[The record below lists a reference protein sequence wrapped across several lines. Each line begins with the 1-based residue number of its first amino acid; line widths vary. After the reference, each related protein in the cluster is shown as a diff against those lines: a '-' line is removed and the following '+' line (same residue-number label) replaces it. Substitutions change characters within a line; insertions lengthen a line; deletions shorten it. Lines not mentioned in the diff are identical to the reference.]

1 MNLPNTIHPLPQE
14 AVARPQLCLVDN
26 NTALTQQLFS
36 EMVAQGCMAAGANI
50 TENESGFWRF
60 PDAEDSQGKT
70 AGWCSPFYGDN
81 GLLLA
86 ATFGTHR
93 DEGNNYQWKSSGFT
107 CLSEEERAEVE
118 QRIQVQRLKLEEE
131 RAEHQSRARQELS
144 KILRCYLPATEHG
157 YLAAKGIQGHG
168 ALQGANDEIYI
179 PLSDVAGHLITAQRI
194 RPDGTKRLWSSCGK
208 KAAMFKIVG
217 DSRVMLI
224 AEGYATA
231 ASLFE
236 ATGYTSIMAIDA
248 GNLIHVARD
257 VQQAYPNTVVVICG
271 DNDQFGERNTGLEKC
286 QQIESL
292 LGIPFVLPEFDDLST
307 RPTDFNDLA
316 HLSGDDEVKR
326 QLEPVIEQA
335 RLGLPV
341 GFNHTNNGVYYEQ
354 SDKNGNTRNHWVCSP
369 LKITALTRDVGSESW
384 GRLIELTNA
393 DGITHT
399 FAMPSTM
406 LTAQASEYLKPLV
419 DKGLSYNHQQRDQ
432 LHHYLAH
439 AKPVN
444 RARCIDKTGWFNGSF
459 VLPQEVIGES
469 TETIVFQSNATTPK
483 GFEQQGSLDGWK
495 KNVASLCVGNSRLA
509 FAVSTAFAT
518 ALLPMVDG
526 ESGGFHFRCG
536 SSRGKTT
543 ILMVAKSVWGSP
555 ENLPRWRA
563 TANGLEG
570 LATLHNHSLLCL
582 DEFSQLAEVSP
593 KIAGE
598 AIYMLGNGE
607 GKQRSRK
614 DGSLA
619 NRYTWQLLYLSAG
632 EVSLRATLEQAGI
645 PVRAGQEVRFID
657 LPADA
662 GCNLGVF
669 DTVHD
674 YADGNRFALAIKENS
689 NKYYGV
695 AAREFVHQI
704 TLNYE
709 EHQDWLFNKTTEF
722 ANALSLTDAD
732 PQVLRVAQRFAIV
745 AAAGEIATRLGIT
758 GWPEGTA
765 TQSSLTCFN
774 AWLEQRGGTESH
786 EETQAIEAVR
796 SRLLENSNARF
807 IVDTFSPPGVIW
819 GMKDQNSF
827 YVYPAAFTTEL
838 CNGLDPKFVAQVLTQ
853 KGFLEQ
859 RNGRNTVTKRIEGK
873 AVRCYQIHMSL
884 FEEAEVG
891 EGAPELATVD
901 GTQLAE
907 TSNVTNFSEY
917 SV

>member
-1 MNLPNTIHPLPQE
+1 MNLLNITQPLPQTTT
-14 AVARPQLCLVDN
+14 RPQLCLVDN
-26 NTALTQQLFS
+26 NSALKQQLCD
-36 EMVAQGCMAAGANI
+36 EMVAQGCMQSGADI

-60 PDAEDSQGKT
+60 ADAEDSQGQT

-81 GLLLA
+81 GTLLA

-93 DEGNNYQWKSSGFT
+93 DEGNNHQWKSSGFT
-107 CLSEEERAEVE
+107 SLSDEERVEVE
-118 QRIQVQRLKLEEE
+118 QRIQTRRLEQEVE
-131 RAEHQSRARQELS
+131 RAENQTRSRQNLMS
-144 KILRCYLPATEHG
+144 ILESCSPISEHPYLN
-157 YLAAKGIQGHG
+157 AKGINGHG
-168 ALQGANDEIYI
+168 ALEGANDELYI
-179 PLSDVAGHLITAQRI
+179 PLSDIDGNLITAQRI
-194 RPDGTKRLWSSCGK
+194 QPDGTKRLWSGCGK
-208 KAAMFKIVG
+208 KSAMLKIVG

-231 ASLFE
+231 ATLFD

-271 DNDQFGERNTGLEKC
+271 DNDQFGEKNTGLEKC
-286 QQIESL
+286 QQIKAQL
-292 LGIPFVLPEFDDLST
+292 RIPFVLPQFTELAT
-307 RPTDFNDLA
+307 KPTDFNDLA
-316 HLSGDDEVKR
+316 HLAGVEEVKR

-335 RLGLPV
+335 RLGLPA
-341 GFNHTNNGVYYEQ
+341 GFSHSINGVYYEQ
-354 SDKNGNTRNHWVCSP
+354 SDKEGNTRNHWVCSP

-384 GRLIELTNA
+384 GKLIELTNA

-399 FAMPSTM
+399 FAMPNTM
-406 LTAQASEYLKPLV
+406 LTALASEYLKPLV
-419 DKGLSYNHQQRDQ
+419 DKGLSYSHQHRDH

-483 GFEQQGSLDGWK
+483 GFEQQGTLDEWK
-495 KNVASLCVGNSRLA
+495 ENVASLCVGNSRLA

-555 ENLPRWRA
+555 ESLPRWRA

-593 KIAGE
+593 KVAGE

-662 GCNLGVF
+662 GRNLGVF
-669 DTVHD
+669 DTVHE
-674 YADGNRFALAIKENS
+674 YADGNRFALAIKENA
-689 NKYYGV
+689 NRYYGV
-695 AAREFVHQI
+695 AAREFIHRI
-704 TLNYE
+704 AMNYQ
-709 EHQDWLFNKTTEF
+709 EHQGWLFDKTTEF
-722 ANALSLTDAD
+722 TSALALTDAD

-745 AAAGEIATRLGIT
+745 AAAGELATSLGIT
-758 GWPEGTA
+758 GWAEGTA
-765 TQSSLTCFN
+765 IQSSLACFN

-796 SRLLENSNARF
+796 SRLLENESARF
-807 IVDTFSPPGVIW
+807 IVDTFSPPGVTW
-819 GMKDQNSF
+819 GMKTQNGF
-827 YVYPAAFTTEL
+827 YVYSSAFKNNI
-838 CNGLDPKFVAQVLTQ
+838 CDGLDPKFVAQTLAQ

-859 RNGRNTVTKRIEGK
+859 KDNRNTVTKRIGQNT
-873 AVRCYQIHMSL
+873 VRCYHILSAL
-884 FEEAEVG
+884 FNESELDVSSVELEV
-891 EGAPELATVD
+891 
-901 GTQLAE
+901 
-907 TSNVTNFSEY
+907 SEDAQTTEPTKCADFEKY